1 MEGIRDPWVSKL
13 KICQF
18 WMGGGLFCETL
29 MWVWVKMKRPR
40 NGWSDATCDQ
50 EIICKYSFETKP
62 IYEDVWPAQM
72 WGYQVVVKQNI
83 IEETWIQWFPVTW
96 YCSKETRIWCSF
108 KGILIGF
115 QGYLFL
121 GFQGGLMGF
130 QGFILLERSLRFWPL
145 VDQKGTQSLAFEE
158 EFVRTTYS

>member
-1 MEGIRDPWVSKL
+1 
-13 KICQF
+13 
-18 WMGGGLFCETL
+18 
-29 MWVWVKMKRPR
+29 MKRPR

-83 IEETWIQWFPVTW
+83 IEETWIQRFPVTW

-115 QGYLFL
+115 QGYFFL

-130 QGFILLERSLRFWPL
+130 QGFILLERSLRLWPL
-145 VDQKGTQSLAFEE
+145 VDQKGTQSLWRRICADYLFLVK
-158 EFVRTTYS
+158 VREMSEQYVLYTLSKFNISLWKVTIFTGISYL

>member
-1 MEGIRDPWVSKL
+1 
-13 KICQF
+13 
-18 WMGGGLFCETL
+18 

-83 IEETWIQWFPVTW
+83 IEETWIQRFPVTW

-115 QGYLFL
+115 QGYFFFGISRGPDGISGVYTL
-121 GFQGGLMGF
+121 GTITPSLTSRWPKGYPKPLKKNLCGLLILSQGQGNVWTICTVYPFQ
-130 QGFILLERSLRFWPL
+130 I
-145 VDQKGTQSLAFEE
+145 
-158 EFVRTTYS
+158 